1 MGPKGVAP
9 GCGSEREAI
18 HFSILCVRR
27 GHANREGIMRPP
39 GFGLWAS
46 EASWVGWGSSCGAA
60 EELPRSSIS
69 RNIRQN
75 QAPMLSCNR
84 FNAGFQSPLLPL
96 SGGAPQELPRISIS
110 RRPAKAF
117 LPKLDDSIAFWSF
130 LSVSSR
136 RDARKAEKCET
147 FVKIRPQC

>member
-1 MGPKGVAP
+1 MRVPGLGPKGVAP

-27 GHANREGIMRPP
+27 GHANREGRMRPP

-46 EASWVGWGSSCGAA
+46 EASWVGWGSS
-60 EELPRSSIS
+60 S
-69 RNIRQN
+69 
-75 QAPMLSCNR
+75 
-84 FNAGFQSPLLPL
+84 
-96 SGGAPQELPRISIS
+96 
-110 RRPAKAF
+110 AKAF

-136 RDARKAEKCET
+136 RNARKAKKLKLSSKYGPPGPILKTQTPGTIHEIHEIWIHEIHPRDSST
-147 FVKIRPQC
+147 RFIHEIHEIHPRD